1 MRGQVGDG
9 EKETGHCLRGGEV
22 TEEVEAYRV
31 PSECSLPLDDQ
42 GTVDRGVE
50 TSRFVEGGRMFDE
63 GPDTGEVNPLIVL
76 VDALR
81 GASRE
86 EGVGGVF
93 SVTGCS
99 S

>member
-1 MRGQVGDG
+1 
-9 EKETGHCLRGGEV
+9 
-22 TEEVEAYRV
+22 
-31 PSECSLPLDDQ
+31 
-42 GTVDRGVE
+42 
-50 TSRFVEGGRMFDE
+50 MFDE

-76 VDALR
+76 VDVFG
-81 GASRE
+81 GASLK

>member
-1 MRGQVGDG
+1 
-9 EKETGHCLRGGEV
+9 
-22 TEEVEAYRV
+22 
-31 PSECSLPLDDQ
+31 
-42 GTVDRGVE
+42 
-50 TSRFVEGGRMFDE
+50 MFDK

-76 VDALR
+76 VDAFR